1 MTRIFDP
8 TVLDGKR
15 ILITGGGTG
24 LGRGVAARL
33 VAHGAQVHLWGRRET
48 VLAEAAAEITAGR
61 PGTVH
66 YQTVNVR
73 DFDLVAAAVDE
84 IWDRHGPLTGVLNNA
99 AANFIAPTAS
109 LSPRAFEAVTS
120 TVMTGSFNTT
130 LAVGRRWI
138 AEGLRGAVLSNLT
151 TWVWSG
157 SAFVV
162 PSAMAKAAV
171 HAMTMSLAVE
181 WGPYGIRLNALAPG
195 PIPTDYAW
203 EMLNP
208 TDKSSIGATQSDQIP
223 LRRSGTIEELANLT
237 IFAFSDACDYLTGE
251 TIAMDGGQRLAGP
264 NTFAGL
270 SVMSDEDWAQARER
284 SKSASAAAK
293 SARSV

>member
-8 TVLDGKR
+8 MVLDDKR
-15 ILITGGGTG
+15 IVITGGGTG
-24 LGRGVAARL
+24 LGRGVAAGL
-33 VAHGAQVHLWGRRET
+33 AAHGAQVHLWGRRET
-48 VLAEAAAEITAGR
+48 VLADAVAEISAAH
-61 PGTVH
+61 PGAVH

-73 DFDLVAAAVDE
+73 EFDQVAAAVGE
-84 IWDRHGPLTGVLNNA
+84 IWERHGPLTGVLNNA
-99 AANFIAPTAS
+99 AANFIAPTVS

-130 LAVGRRWI
+130 LAVGKRWI
-138 AEGLRGAVLSNLT
+138 AEGLPGSVLSNLT

-208 TDKSSIGATQSDQIP
+208 TDKSSIGATQPDQIP
-223 LRRSGTIEELANLT
+223 LGRSGTIDELSNLT

-270 SVMSDEDWAQARER
+270 SAMSDDDWARARER
-284 SKSASAAAK
+284 STRASAAAK

>member
-8 TVLDGKR
+8 TILDGKR

-33 VAHGAQVHLWGRRET
+33 VGHGAQVHLWGRRET
-48 VLAEAAAEITAGR
+48 VLAEAAAEISGGR
-61 PGTVH
+61 PGTAH

-73 DFDLVAAAVDE
+73 DFDQVAAAVDQ
-84 IWDRHGPLTGVLNNA
+84 IWDSHGPLTGVLNNA
-99 AANFIAPTAS
+99 AANFIAPTVS

-138 AEGLRGAVLSNLT
+138 AEGLRGSVLSNLT

-181 WGPYGIRLNALAPG
+181 WGRYGIRLNALAPG

-208 TDKSSIGATQSDQIP
+208 TDKSSVGATQSEQIP
-223 LRRSGTIEELANLT
+223 LGRPGTIEELANLT

-270 SVMSDEDWAQARER
+270 SAMSDEDWAQARER
-284 SKSASAAAK
+284 SKAASAASK

>member
-208 TDKSSIGATQSDQIP
+208 TDKSSIGATQFDQIP

-284 SKSASAAAK
+284 SNAASAAAK

>member
-99 AANFIAPTAS
+99 AANFIAPTVS

-208 TDKSSIGATQSDQIP
+208 TSKSSIGATQSDQIP
-223 LRRSGTIEELANLT
+223 LGRSGTIEELANLT

-284 SKSASAAAK
+284 SKAASAAGK

>member
-8 TVLDGKR
+8 MVLDGKR
-15 ILITGGGTG
+15 IVITGGGTG
-24 LGRGVAARL
+24 LGRGVAASL
-33 VAHGAQVHLWGRRET
+33 AAHGAQVHLWGRRET
-48 VLAEAAAEITAGR
+48 VLADAAAEISAAH
-61 PGTVH
+61 PGAVH

-73 DFDLVAAAVDE
+73 EFDQVAAAVGE
-84 IWDRHGPLTGVLNNA
+84 IWDRHGPLTGLLNNA
-99 AANFIAPTAS
+99 AANFIAPTVS

-130 LAVGRRWI
+130 LAIGKRWI
-138 AEGLRGAVLSNLT
+138 AEGLCGSVLSNLT

-181 WGPYGIRLNALAPG
+181 WGPHGIRLNALAPG

-203 EMLNP
+203 EVLNP
-208 TDKSSIGATQSDQIP
+208 TDKSSIGATQPDQIP
-223 LRRSGTIEELANLT
+223 LGRSGTIDELSNLT

-270 SVMSDEDWAQARER
+270 SAMSEDDWARARER
-284 SKSASAAAK
+284 STRASAAAK

>member
-1 MTRIFDP
+1 MKRIFDP
-8 TVLDGKR
+8 MVLDGKR

-24 LGRGVAARL
+24 LGRGVAAGL
-33 VAHGAQVHLWGRRET
+33 AAHGAQVHLWGRRET
-48 VLAEAAAEITAGR
+48 VLADAAAEISAAH
-61 PGTVH
+61 PGAVH

-73 DFDLVAAAVDE
+73 EFDQVAAAVGE

-99 AANFIAPTAS
+99 AANFIAPTVS

-130 LAVGRRWI
+130 LAVGKRWI
-138 AEGLRGAVLSNLT
+138 AEGLPGSVLSNLT

-162 PSAMAKAAV
+162 PAAMAKAAV

-181 WGPYGIRLNALAPG
+181 WGRYGIRLNALAPG

-208 TDKSSIGATQSDQIP
+208 TDKSSIGATQPDQIP
-223 LRRSGTIEELANLT
+223 LGRSGTIDELSNLT

-270 SVMSDEDWAQARER
+270 SAMSEDDWARARER
-284 SKSASAAAK
+284 STRASAAAK

>member
-1 MTRIFDP
+1 MA
-8 TVLDGKR
+8 LDGKR

-33 VAHGAQVHLWGRRET
+33 VAHGAQVHLWGRREAT
-48 VLAEAAAEITAGR
+48 LAEAAAEISADH
-61 PGTVH
+61 PGAVH

-99 AANFIAPTAS
+99 AANFIAPTVS

-138 AEGLRGAVLSNLT
+138 AEGLPGSVLSNLT

-181 WGPYGIRLNALAPG
+181 WGRYGIRLNALAPG

-208 TDKSSIGATQSDQIP
+208 TDKSSAGATQSDQIP
-223 LRRSGTIEELANLT
+223 LGRPGTIEELANLT
-237 IFAFSDACDYLTGE
+237 IFVFSDACDYLTGE

-284 SKSASAAAK
+284 SKAASAAAK

>member
-8 TVLDGKR
+8 MVLDGKR

-33 VAHGAQVHLWGRRET
+33 VAHGAQVHLWGRREAT
-48 VLAEAAAEITAGR
+48 LAEAAAEISADHPGAG
-61 PGTVH
+61 H

-99 AANFIAPTAS
+99 AANFIAPTVS

-138 AEGLRGAVLSNLT
+138 AEGLPGSVLSNLT

-181 WGPYGIRLNALAPG
+181 WGRYGIRLNALAPG

-208 TDKSSIGATQSDQIP
+208 TDKSSVGATQSDQIP
-223 LRRSGTIEELANLT
+223 LGRPGTIEELANLT

-251 TIAMDGGQRLAGP
+251 TIAMDGAQRLAGP

>member
-1 MTRIFDP
+1 MKRIFDP

-15 ILITGGGTG
+15 IVITGGGTG
-24 LGRGVAARL
+24 LGRGVAAGL
-33 VAHGAQVHLWGRRET
+33 AAHGAQVHLWGRRET
-48 VLAEAAAEITAGR
+48 VLADAAAEISAAH
-61 PGTVH
+61 PGAVH

-73 DFDLVAAAVDE
+73 EFDQVAAAVAE
-84 IWDRHGPLTGVLNNA
+84 IWERHGPLTGVLNNA
-99 AANFIAPTAS
+99 AANFIAPTVS
-109 LSPRAFEAVTS
+109 LSPRAFEAITS

-130 LAVGRRWI
+130 LAVGKRWI
-138 AEGLRGAVLSNLT
+138 AEGLPGSVLSNLT

-162 PSAMAKAAV
+162 PAAMAKAAV

-181 WGPYGIRLNALAPG
+181 WGRYGIRLNALAPG
-195 PIPTDYAW
+195 PIPTEYAW

-208 TDKSSIGATQSDQIP
+208 TDKSSIGATQPDQIP
-223 LRRSGTIEELANLT
+223 LGRSGTIDELSNLT

-270 SVMSDEDWAQARER
+270 SAMSEDDWGRARER
-284 SKSASAAAK
+284 STTASAAAK

>member
-8 TVLDGKR
+8 AVLDGKR
-15 ILITGGGTG
+15 IVITGGGTG
-24 LGRGVAARL
+24 LGRGVAAGL
-33 VAHGAQVHLWGRRET
+33 AAHGAQVHLWGRRET
-48 VLAEAAAEITAGR
+48 VLADAAAEISAAH
-61 PGTVH
+61 PGAVH

-73 DFDLVAAAVDE
+73 EFDQVAAAVGE
-84 IWDRHGPLTGVLNNA
+84 IWERHGPLSGVLNNA
-99 AANFIAPTAS
+99 AANFIAPTVS

-130 LAVGRRWI
+130 LAVGKRWI
-138 AEGLRGAVLSNLT
+138 AQGLPGSVLSNLT

-208 TDKSSIGATQSDQIP
+208 TDKSSIGATQPDQIP
-223 LRRSGTIEELANLT
+223 LGRSGTIDELSNLT

-270 SVMSDEDWAQARER
+270 SAMSEDDWARARER
-284 SKSASAAAK
+284 STRASAAAK

>member
-1 MTRIFDP
+1 MSIYSPDA
-8 TVLDGKR
+8 LAGKR

-33 VAHGAQVHLWGRRET
+33 VAHGAQVHVWGRREK
-48 VLAEAAAEITAGR
+48 VLAEAVSEISASH
-61 PGTVH
+61 PGSAH

-73 DFDLVAAAVDE
+73 DFEAVSAAIDD

-130 LAVGRRWI
+130 LAAGKRWI
-138 AEGLRGAVLSNLT
+138 AEGLPGSVLSNLT

-181 WGPYGIRLNALAPG
+181 WGRYGIRLNALAPG
-195 PIPTDYAW
+195 PIPTEYAW

-208 TDKSSIGATQSDQIP
+208 TEESSAGATQADQIP
-223 LRRSGTIEELANLT
+223 LGRTGTIDELGNLT

-264 NTFAGL
+264 NTFAAL
-270 SVMSDEDWAQARER
+270 TSMSDEDWAHARER
-284 SKSASAAAK
+284 SRTASAAAK
-293 SARSV
+293 AERSV